1 MSANRCAVAV
11 GVVAVVLVLGGCA
24 SPADPDTE
32 SGPGS
37 TEKAGRATP
46 TDDEPTEEKSERTP
60 TRSAEPAPTVDPHP
74 ALEDLV
80 IATTGLGPLTV
91 GSIPPA
97 DNPGAAMIE
106 WDADACA
113 DVAEEN
119 PEIGRWT
126 SSGYGED
133 AGYTGDPVVPFAVD
147 ASDAGVH
154 RIDVLGSSPATA
166 EGIHIGSTFDDLR
179 VAYPTLIGPVT
190 GPVSQVWILQ
200 DASGSV
206 AFETQGDADGLRPPG
221 TVESVI
227 LIRIL
232 APGYPADF
240 STANSGDVAGTC
252 AW

>member
-1 MSANRCAVAV
+1 MPAHATEGWWNRGDCAR
-11 GVVAVVLVLGGCA
+11 
-24 SPADPDTE
+24 PADQGTE
-32 SGPGS
+32 SGTGS
-37 TEKAGRATP
+37 AKKAGRATP
-46 TDDEPTEEKSERTP
+46 TADEPTEVKPERTP

-74 ALEDLV
+74 ALEHLV

-113 DVAEEN
+113 DTAEEN

-133 AGYTGDPVVPFAVD
+133 TGYTGDPVVPFAVD

-166 EGIHIGSTFDDLR
+166 EGIHIRSTLDGLR
-179 VAYPTLIGPVT
+179 ATYPSLT
-190 GPVSQVWILQ
+190 GPVAGPGSQVWILQ

-240 STANSGDVAGTC
+240 ATANSGDVAGAC
-252 AW
+252 VL